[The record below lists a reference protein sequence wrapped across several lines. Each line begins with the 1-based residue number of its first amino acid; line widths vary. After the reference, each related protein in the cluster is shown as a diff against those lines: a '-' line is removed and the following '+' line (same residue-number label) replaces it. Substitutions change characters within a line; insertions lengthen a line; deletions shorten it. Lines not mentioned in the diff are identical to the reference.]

1 MSFFSRATPPH
12 FITLILLASLSPLAM
27 NTFLPA
33 LPSIAKDLGSSPEV
47 AGLAVG
53 IFLATSAVL
62 QIFGGF
68 LADRYGR
75 RPIALGAIVIFIL
88 STLAVHFVQT
98 MSQFLALRVV
108 QGLSAVALLV
118 SRAIV
123 HDTEAPHN
131 AASKIGYVTMGMA
144 IIPMFSP
151 ALGGMVSAA
160 YGWRSIFTLLA
171 GFGVIVGLLC
181 YFDQGETKHGGKVSL
196 AHQFAAYG
204 QLIRSYRFWGYAL
217 AAGLGSG
224 AFFAYL
230 GGAPIVGAREY
241 GLDEHTLGFFFGA
254 PAIGYFVG
262 NFLSG
267 INKGR
272 LSLNTMI
279 ISGLTLT
286 VASCVLSAGLSV
298 MGLSSQYTFFG
309 LMSFVGLGNGITLPS
324 TTVGAMQV
332 KPELSGSAG
341 GLASAIIIGFGALL
355 SALAGVI
362 LGNPAFGDRP
372 LLILMAVT
380 SVIGIGSAL
389 WAHSVEKLRA
399 KEGAA

>member
-1 MSFFSRATPPH
+1 MAFLNRRTPPH
-12 FITLILLASLSPLAM
+12 FMTLILLAALSPLTM

-33 LPSIAKDLGSSPEV
+33 LPTIAADLNSSPEV

-53 IFLATSAVL
+53 VFLATSAVL

-68 LADRYGR
+68 LSDRYGR
-75 RPIALGAIVIFIL
+75 RPIALWAILAFIL
-88 STLAVHFVQT
+88 STLAVHFVST
-98 MSQFLALRVV
+98 MGQFLALRVV

-123 HDTEAPHN
+123 HDTEAPEN

-151 ALGGMVSAA
+151 AVGGLVSAA
-160 YGWRSIFTLLA
+160 YGWRAIFTCLA
-171 GFGVIVGLLC
+171 GIGVGVGILC
-181 YFDQGETKHGGKVSL
+181 YFDQGETKQRGDVSL
-196 AHQFAAYG
+196 SRQFSAYG
-204 QLIRSYRFWGYAL
+204 QLTRSYRFWGYAL

-241 GLDEHTLGFFFGA
+241 GLDEHMLGLFFGA
-254 PAIGYFVG
+254 PAVGYVLG

-272 LSLNTMI
+272 LSVNTMI
-279 ISGLTLT
+279 LSGLSLT
-286 VASCVLSAGLSV
+286 VASCLISAALSM

-309 LMSFVGLGNGITLPS
+309 LMTFVGLGNGITLPS

-341 GLASAIIIGFGALL
+341 GLASAIIIGCGAIL
-355 SALAGVI
+355 SALAGIV
-362 LGNPAFGDRP
+362 LSNPAYGDRP
-372 LLILMAVT
+372 LLILMATT
-380 SVIGIGSAL
+380 SVMGIGAAL
-389 WAHSVEKLRA
+389 WAHIIEKRRA
-399 KEGAA
+399 AEKHT